1 MELCPT
7 NRIFSKKISQSFG
20 MRQLYLEDIKL
31 KTVSLNQEIIF
42 LNDCV
47 IRLAKDVG
55 DIKLKIISANDS
67 AEAKPF
73 IKMIKPHITL
83 IHKIYNCI
91 ISVFVCNRMHLSE
104 IWEQ

>member
-1 MELCPT
+1 MELCLT

-20 MRQLYLEDIKL
+20 KLYLEDTKL

-55 DIKLKIISANDS
+55 DIKLTPAIQYQYIVG
-67 AEAKPF
+67 F
-73 IKMIKPHITL
+73 
-83 IHKIYNCI
+83 
-91 ISVFVCNRMHLSE
+91 
-104 IWEQ
+104 